1 MRGGEDNKV
10 FLLESFGAKPVKTEQ
25 MDKKH
30 SVSLNLKTLCLYLH
44 YLMIIQSQW
53 PPLKFCSLFQPN
65 FITAPGDCSKLR
77 KPASDPFF
85 WACVSTLIKACVRYR
100 GIW

>member
-30 SVSLNLKTLCLYLH
+30 SVSLNLKPLCLYLH

-53 PPLKFCSLFQPN
+53 PPLKFCSLFQLHP
-65 FITAPGDCSKLR
+65 ISLQLLVTA
-77 KPASDPFF
+77 
-85 WACVSTLIKACVRYR
+85 VSSENQLVIHLSGLVFLP
-100 GIW
+100 